1 MPRRSTKMQEVSRQ
15 AQQEALLR
23 QAKERPGVAEVIDL
37 YGRLTKYSLHQ
48 GPVVP
53 LVRHSTGGN
62 G

>member
-1 MPRRSTKMQEVSRQ
+1 MPRRSTNMQEVSRQ

-23 QAKERPGVAEVIDL
+23 QARERPGVAEVIDV
-37 YGRLTKYSLHQ
+37 YGRFTKYSLQQ
-48 GPVVP
+48 GPAVP